1 MDLLREVLGVFFA
14 VFVAGVLIFA
24 VFCIAVSFSFRFGG
38 GRQNRSDPAGPGW
51 TSSGDT
57 EAETEAD
64 PDPDDEAARRAARQA
79 AQEAEA
85 G

>member
-1 MDLLREVLGVFFA
+1 MDVVREVIGVCFA
-14 VFVAGVLIFA
+14 VFVAVVLLFGA
-24 VFCIAVSFSFRFGG
+24 FCIAVSFIGG
-38 GRQNRSDPAGPGW
+38 DRHDRSDPAGPGW
-51 TSSGDT
+51 TSGDT

-64 PDPDDEAARRAARQA
+64 PADDEAARRAARQA